1 VKIYFHILLNN
12 QILDSSDQNMVNI
25 CHHHLLACYLF
36 IMLSTTFI
44 ICYSFHTTTTS
55 TSIKYDHT
63 MKSMMMSTSDRSDH
77 DILLRALKGEVVER
91 TPVWLMRQVNYNH
104 LKDD

>member
-1 VKIYFHILLNN
+1 
-12 QILDSSDQNMVNI
+12 MVYINLI

-36 IMLSTTFI
+36 IMLSTTFL
-44 ICYSFHTTTTS
+44 ICHSFHTITTS
-55 TSIKYDHT
+55 TSIKYNYNSYNDHT
-63 MKSMMMSTSDRSDH
+63 MKLMMMSTSDRSDH

-91 TPVWLMRQVNYNH
+91 TPVWLMRQVNYNQ